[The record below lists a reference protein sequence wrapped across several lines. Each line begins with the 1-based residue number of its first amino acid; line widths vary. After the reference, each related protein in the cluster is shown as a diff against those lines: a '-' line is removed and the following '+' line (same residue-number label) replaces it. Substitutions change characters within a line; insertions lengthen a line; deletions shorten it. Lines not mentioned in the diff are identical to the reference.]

1 MVFYN
6 LDRFFDYAT
15 DPSLSSWA
23 SYRRSSPEV
32 KENEKEYSI
41 RLEIPGYSDTD
52 LSVNVKEGMLHLS
65 GKSDRKDDWAAIN
78 RSFKRSYY
86 LPSNVDQENIE
97 ANVKNGVLVVK
108 IPKLDEKKLGRQIQV
123 KVLS

>member
-23 SYRRSSPEV
+23 SSRHSSPEV

-65 GKSDRKDDWAAIN
+65 GKSDRKDDWSASN

-123 KVLS
+123 KLLS